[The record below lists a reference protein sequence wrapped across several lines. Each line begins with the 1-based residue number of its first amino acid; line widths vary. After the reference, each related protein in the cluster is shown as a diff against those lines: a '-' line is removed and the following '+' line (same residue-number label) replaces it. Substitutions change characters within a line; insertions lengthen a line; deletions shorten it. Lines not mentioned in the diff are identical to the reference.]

1 VAVSGGIVCPRDR
14 ATHPM
19 GPFLSAILAAF
30 LSTIA
35 LDQPASS
42 ESVDRATPTMLA
54 FAIVAFAWVTSRM
67 HRSPPEQGGMRQPPW
82 ARPFDLAMFALLLFG
97 TDWTTVAGEASLNLP
112 LLRQVLTLAPYFLAA
127 LARVDAA
134 FPAPRENEDDH
145 AAARTRIVAFH
156 ARLLLIPIA
165 PLLVI
170 ETIHDILRLVPSA
183 RLLLDAYPVLEYG
196 AITALFV
203 LVMLLMPWILGW
215 LLRSRP
221 LPDGPVRA
229 SLEADL
235 RRQGVRIGGI
245 EEVDTY
251 GLVANAAYL
260 GLSTRLGRIFI
271 SDALLQAMPADEI
284 RAVFAHEVAHGTR
297 RHLVWFLVFFSALP
311 LCGYVTEDFVG
322 EAAIRGVVGADAS
335 ALAVKVIAQW
345 AQALALGL
353 PMICGMIFFF
363 VGISRQ
369 FEVEADLVGAKTIA
383 DPELFSRALLRVG
396 AIAGK
401 PLDRHGLRH
410 YGIAARTEIVRGCA
424 VDPATDAR
432 WRGRIRGAKIVI
444 AVLCILVAAGVAW
457 KLPPDLEVGHAKAL
471 RLAGDSSTNPEALRS
486 AVAHARAA
494 LPYRVVR
501 NEAALLG
508 VDSLITLADQALERG
523 DFDEARRIAA
533 EVEAD
538 WPAGEPRCDWNRRN
552 LALELAAIDP
562 GRDLESLQ
570 AEIKDVQD
578 RLQDLLTVI
587 RRNESSDTCER
598 DLRFMAAA
606 AGTDGGKLAYDPDS
620 SASARLLAIAR
631 GANLGSSESRESA
644 RALADWS
651 GDAAWRRVVL
661 GRALGGR
668 SPREALDGL
677 VAAETRRAS
686 R

>member
-1 VAVSGGIVCPRDR
+1 
-14 ATHPM
+14 M

-35 LDQPASS
+35 LDLSPTS
-42 ESVDRATPTMLA
+42 ESVDRATPTFLA
-54 FAIVAFAWVTSRM
+54 IAIVAFAWVTSRM

-82 ARPFDLAMFALLLFG
+82 ARPFDLAAFALLLFG
-97 TDWTTVAGEASLNLP
+97 TDWTTVAREASLDLP
-112 LLRQVLTLAPYFLAA
+112 LLRHVLTLAPYFLAA

-134 FPAPRENEDDH
+134 FPAPREDEDDDS
-145 AAARTRIVAFH
+145 AARTRIVAFQ
-156 ARLLLIPIA
+156 ARMLVVPIA
-165 PLLVI
+165 PLLLI
-170 ETIHDILRLVPSA
+170 EGIHDALRLVPSV
-183 RLLLDAYPVLEYG
+183 RLLLDVYPALEYG
-196 AITALFV
+196 AFTALFV

-215 LLRSRP
+215 VLRSRP

-245 EEVDTY
+245 EEVDTH

-297 RHLVWFLVFFSALP
+297 RHLVWFLGLFTALL
-311 LCGYVTEDFVG
+311 LCGYLADDFLA
-322 EAAIRGVVGADAS
+322 EASIRRILGADAS
-335 ALAVKVIAQW
+335 ASFVSLVSQSAR
-345 AQALALGL
+345 ALALGL
-353 PMICGMIFFF
+353 PMIFGMIMF
-363 VGISRQ
+363 VGISRR
-369 FEVEADLVGAKTIA
+369 FEVEADLVGAKSIA

-444 AVLCILVAAGVAW
+444 AVLCMLVAAGVAW
-457 KLPPDLEVGHAKAL
+457 KLPHDLDVGHAKAA
-471 RLAGDSSTNPEALRS
+471 RLVGDSTRSPEALRS
-486 AVAHARAA
+486 AVAYARAA
-494 LPYRVVR
+494 LPYRFVR

-508 VDSLITLADQALERG
+508 VDSLVALADQALKRG

-538 WPAGEPRCDWNRRN
+538 WPSGDPVGDWNRRN
-552 LALELAAIDP
+552 LALLLAAIDP
-562 GRDLESLQ
+562 GRDLASLQ
-570 AEIKDVQD
+570 TEVRTVQD
-578 RLQDLLTVI
+578 GLQDLLTV
-587 RRNESSDTCER
+587 RERNESVDTCER

-606 AGTDGGKLAYDPDS
+606 AGTDGGKLPYDPDS
-620 SASARLLAIAR
+620 SASSRLLAIAR
-631 GANLGSSESRESA
+631 GANLGTSESREAS
-644 RALADWS
+644 RALADFA
-651 GDAAWRRVVL
+651 GDEAWRKVVL

-677 VAAETRRAS
+677 VAAETRRSS